1 MSPDDDKTLTHLLDS
16 VEHAAAGETV
26 SIADI
31 MHEFGDRA
39 ITPLILIIALLLVS
53 PLSGIP
59 GTPTIAAIL
68 IVTLSLQA
76 LFGRRRL
83 WLPQWLLRRELS
95 ALRVRQAVGWMRR
108 PCAWIDRHSQQRLR
122 FLTAGPMRWVTLLVC
137 VLIPLSWPLLEILPF
152 VTSFGAGTVSLMS
165 LGLFTRD
172 GIYVLAGYGIV
183 GAGLAFT
190 FVFLF

>member
-1 MSPDDDKTLTHLLDS
+1 MSPNDQKTLNNLLDGM
-16 VEHAAAGETV
+16 EHAASGEWV
-26 SIADI
+26 SIGDI

-83 WLPQWLLRRELS
+83 WLPRWLLRRQLS
-95 ALRVRQAVGWMRR
+95 AQRVRQAVGWMRR
-108 PCAWIDRHSQQRLR
+108 PCGWIDRHSHQRLG
-122 FLTAGPMRWVTLLVC
+122 FLTIGPMRWVTLAVC
-137 VLIPLSWPLLEILPF
+137 VLIPLSWPLLEVLPF
-152 VTSFGAGTVSLMS
+152 FTSFGAGTISLMS

-183 GAGLAFT
+183 GISLAVT

>member
-152 VTSFGAGTVSLMS
+152 FTSFGAGTVSLMS

>member
-1 MSPDDDKTLTHLLDS
+1 MSLDDDKTLTHLLDS

-152 VTSFGAGTVSLMS
+152 FTSFGAGTVSLMS

>member
-1 MSPDDDKTLTHLLDS
+1 MSPDNDKTLTHLLDG
-16 VEHAAAGETV
+16 VERAAADEWV
-26 SIADI
+26 SIADV

-83 WLPQWLLRRELS
+83 WLPQWLLRRQLS
-95 ALRVRQAVGWMRR
+95 ARRVRQAVGWMRR
-108 PCAWIDRHSQQRLR
+108 PCAWVDRHSQQRLR

-152 VTSFGAGTVSLMS
+152 FTSFGAGTISLMS

-172 GIYVLAGYGIV
+172 GIYVLAGYSIV
-183 GAGLAFT
+183 GVSLAFT
-190 FVFLF
+190 FMFLI